1 MTGRAGT
8 TALVTGATGQD
19 GVYLCR
25 LLRDQGVR
33 VVGTV
38 NPANGPNGRAAAY
51 LGDVTLVEVDIR
63 DAATMRSLVA
73 DVAPD
78 EVYHLAAFTSVGQSW
93 GAEEEAL
100 DVNHRAVVDLLDAV
114 MATGNARFFQASSAE
129 LIGDAA
135 SSPYARA
142 KQAAAEA
149 VLEARARGLHAST
162 GILFNHESPLR
173 SDAFVTRKITRTA
186 AEIALGRAD
195 HIDLGNLDV
204 IRDWGFAGDFVRAM
218 HAMVQ
223 LDEPTD
229 LQIGTGIAHS
239 LADLLDVAF
248 ATAGLSDPMSY
259 VRQDP
264 DLLRPADT
272 SFSGADTKAAL
283 DLIGWRATTT
293 FEDVIAHMVAV
304 DLERLRT
311 GIEESVDYL
320 DVTGNEA
327 ARWYS

>member
-1 MTGRAGT
+1 MTARAGT

-25 LLRDQGVR
+25 LLRTHGVR

-38 NPANGPNGRAAAY
+38 NPANGPNCRAAAY
-51 LGDVTLVEVDIR
+51 LSDVELATVDIR
-63 DAATMRSLVA
+63 DAAAMRSLVA

-100 DVNHRAVVDLLDAV
+100 AVNHRAVVDLLDAV
-114 MATGNARFFQASSAE
+114 MSVGKARFFQASSAE

-142 KQAAAEA
+142 KQAAATA
-149 VLEARARGLHAST
+149 VHEARARGLHAST

-186 AEIALGRAD
+186 AEIALGRTD
-195 HIDLGNLDV
+195 HIDLGNLEV
-204 IRDWGFAGDFVRAM
+204 IRDWGFAGDFVVAM
-218 HAMVQ
+218 EAMLQ
-223 LDEPTD
+223 LDEPAD
-229 LQIGTGIAHS
+229 VQIGTGVAHS
-239 LADLLDVAF
+239 LADLLEVAF
-248 ATAGLSDPMSY
+248 SAAGLSDPMSY

-272 SFSGADTKAAL
+272 SFSGADTSAAFELL
-283 DLIGWRATTT
+283 DWRPTTT
-293 FEDVIAHMVAV
+293 FEDVIAHMV
-304 DLERLRT
+304 R
-311 GIEESVDYL
+311 
-320 DVTGNEA
+320 
-327 ARWYS
+327 